1 LEAVVRRIW
10 NDFLTV
16 LALTFLLAFSYPA
29 FTNSVSET
37 TENILGIVQWV
48 CWVAFAIDLL
58 FGLVTSENKV
68 LYLKRHPLE
77 IASVLLPFLR
87 PLRLMRV
94 ISFGGLALQKIAVG
108 RQFAITVKVAIT
120 TVFVAYI
127 AAVQIT
133 ITERAVEGSNIKNF
147 ADGFW
152 WAITTVTTVGYG
164 DRYPTTTEG
173 RLLAVMLMFMGIS
186 LVGVITAS
194 VAAWF
199 VKMSQDAEKQS

>member
-1 LEAVVRRIW
+1 VRKVW
-10 NDFLTV
+10 NEFLTV
-16 LALTFLLAFSYPA
+16 LALAFLFAFSYPA
-29 FTNSVSET
+29 FMDSISES
-37 TENILGIVQWV
+37 TENILGIIQWV

-147 ADGFW
+147 ADGLW

-199 VKMSQDAEKQS
+199 VKMSQDDSGKR

>member
-1 LEAVVRRIW
+1 MRKVW
-10 NDFLTV
+10 NEFLTV
-16 LALTFLLAFSYPA
+16 LALTFLFAFSYPA
-29 FTNSVSET
+29 FTESISDSTNQ
-37 TENILGIVQWV
+37 ILGIIQWV
-48 CWVAFAIDLL
+48 CWVAFAIDLM
-58 FGLVTSENKV
+58 FGLVTSENKF
-68 LYLKRHPLE
+68 LYMKRHPLE

-199 VKMSQDAEKQS
+199 VKMSQDAEK

>member
-1 LEAVVRRIW
+1 MRKVW
-10 NDFLTV
+10 NEFLTV
-16 LALTFLLAFSYPA
+16 LALTFLFAFSYPA
-29 FTNSVSET
+29 FTDSISEST
-37 TENILGIVQWV
+37 NQILSIIQWV
-48 CWVAFAIDLL
+48 CWVAFAMDLL
-58 FGLVTSENKV
+58 FGLVTSESKV

-94 ISFGGLALQKIAVG
+94 ISVGGLALQKIAVG

-199 VKMSQDAEKQS
+199 VKMSQDAEKQK

>member
-1 LEAVVRRIW
+1 VRKVW
-10 NDFLTV
+10 NEFLTV
-16 LALTFLLAFSYPA
+16 LALTFLFAFSYPA
-29 FTNSVSET
+29 FTDSISES
-37 TENILGIVQWV
+37 TENILGVIQWV

-147 ADGFW
+147 ADGLW

-199 VKMSQDAEKQS
+199 VKMSQDAEKQ

>member
-1 LEAVVRRIW
+1 MRKVW
-10 NDFLTV
+10 NEFLTV
-16 LALTFLLAFSYPA
+16 LALTFLFAFSYPA
-29 FTNSVSET
+29 FTDSISKS
-37 TENILGIVQWV
+37 TENILGVIQWI

-133 ITERAVEGSNIKNF
+133 ITERVVEGSNIKNF

-199 VKMSQDAEKQS
+199 VKMSQDAEK

>member
-1 LEAVVRRIW
+1 VRKVW
-10 NDFLTV
+10 NEFLTV
-16 LALTFLLAFSYPA
+16 LALTFLIAFSYPA
-29 FTNSVSET
+29 FTDSISRS
-37 TENILGIVQWV
+37 TENILGVIQWI

-58 FGLVTSENKV
+58 FGLVTSEDKL

-133 ITERAVEGSNIKNF
+133 ITERVVEGSNIKNF

-199 VKMSQDAEKQS
+199 VEMSQDAEKQ